1 LTAPS
6 VFSAATIVITL
17 TTASVTSFTSA
28 LGEDR
33 LSGKHHNCDN

>member
-6 VFSAATIVITL
+6 VSSAPTVITL
-17 TTASVTSFTSA
+17 TTAAATRFTSA